1 LSKRTG
7 YTKSKKRKIANLVT
21 KLLIEIGEDPTREG
35 LLETPMRVA
44 NAYEE
49 MFRGYEDFDFT
60 FKDFNSVYGG
70 IVARVGIPFFSYCEH
85 HIAIYRGVVH
95 FGYIP
100 NGRVVGASKL
110 IRFIQHTA
118 ARLTIQEELTENIAD
133 TFMEQVQ
140 PKGCMVIVSASH
152 TCEACRGVKVPDIP
166 LVTDTI
172 RGIFMDDPSIKAEF
186 LATVQ
191 REWSPR

>member
-1 LSKRTG
+1 LPKKTG
-7 YTKSKKRKIANLVT
+7 YSKSKKNRIAKLIT
-21 KLLIEIGEDPTREG
+21 KLLVEIGEDPLREG
-35 LLETPMRVA
+35 LLETPIRVA

-49 MFRGYEDFDFT
+49 MFRGYDGFDFS
-60 FKDFNSVYGG
+60 FKDFGSSYNG
-70 IVARVGIPFFSYCEH
+70 IVARIGIPFFSHCEH
-85 HIAIYRGVVH
+85 HVAIYRGVVH

-100 NGRVVGASKL
+100 NARVVGASKL

-118 ARLTIQEELTENIAD
+118 ARLTIQETLTEDIAD

-166 LVTDTI
+166 IVTDTI
-172 RGIFMDDPSIKAEF
+172 RGIFAEEPSVKAEF

-191 REWSPR
+191 REWKGR